1 MEDGWR
7 PADNTCVRVGRIEMG
22 AGTLARLH
30 RRGSPASG
38 PPAETLGG
46 AWVAWAMWGL
56 SLALL
61 TAGAV
66 LWVLNRDLGAAVFV
80 PHLLLVPGFAS
91 TGVVVAL
98 RCRGHRIGLLLLGMG
113 LVAAVTGF
121 CFQYAVRALATAPGS
136 LPGGSL
142 MAWVTA
148 WTWPLGFAALAFVL
162 LLFPDGCLPSP
173 RWRGVAWVLVVSFG
187 GATLWSMFR
196 PGPIDLSV
204 LQVPNPVGIQALDRL
219 VGAQLQRLAGAW
231 IFLVWVATLVAAV
244 LAPWLRWR
252 RSGPEE
258 RQQLK
263 WLAFVAIASLLTAA
277 AGLVLTVV
285 GASRAVADFV
295 LVAALMGLGLGVP
308 VAVGVAILKHRLYQ
322 IDRIINRSLVYAILT
337 ACLAGAYILLVSLLG
352 ALFSTRA
359 GLGPSL
365 VATAVIAL
373 VFGPARQR
381 VQLGVDRLLY
391 GERRNPYKVLTQLAR
406 LEAPLTPEALLPDL
420 VATVA
425 SALRLPYVAVELRQ
439 TGGTVT
445 VAHGVVDAAA
455 LVLPLVH
462 GNQPV
467 GRLLVGQ
474 RAPGEPLTVAER
486 RLLEDLARQI
496 TVVVYAVRLT
506 SELQRARERLVLA
519 GEEERRR
526 LHRDLHDG
534 LGPTLAGIVL
544 GLDSARR
551 ALAGAQPAVGSLL
564 DQLKAEV
571 QAAVA
576 ETRRLVDGLRPPA
589 LDELGLVAAL
599 RKHAQGFGV
608 GDQGVAVAVQAPDDL
623 GGLPAAVEVAAY
635 RIVLEA
641 LTNVRRHAHARRCQV
656 QLGLDGGLRLEVRDD
671 GRGLPAD
678 PPLGVGMAS
687 MRERATELGGWC
699 TVGPAPGQG
708 TSVQAWLPVTTHA
721 G

>member
-1 MEDGWR
+1 
-7 PADNTCVRVGRIEMG
+7 MG
-22 AGTLARLH
+22 AGTLARWH
-30 RRGSPASG
+30 RRVSSASG
-38 PPAETLGG
+38 SWAGTLGG
-46 AWVAWAMWGL
+46 AWMAWAMWGL

-61 TAGAV
+61 VAGAV
-66 LWVLNRDLGAAVFV
+66 LWALNRDLGGAVV
-80 PHLLLVPGFAS
+80 IPHLLLVPGFAS
-91 TGVVVAL
+91 TGVVVAV

-136 LPGGSL
+136 LPGGL
-142 MAWVTA
+142 WMAWITA
-148 WTWPLGFAALAFVL
+148 WTWPLGFAALAVVL
-162 LLFPDGCLPSP
+162 LLFPDGRLPSP
-173 RWRGVAWVLVVSFG
+173 RWRWVAWVLVVSFG
-187 GATLWSMFR
+187 GATIWSMVR

-204 LQVPNPVGIQALDRL
+204 LQVENPVGIGALDRL
-219 VGAQLQRLAGAW
+219 VGARLQRLVGAW
-231 IFLVWVATLVAAV
+231 IVLAWGAALLAAV
-244 LAPWLRWR
+244 LAPVVRWR
-252 RSGPEE
+252 RAGPEE

-263 WLAFVAIASLLTAA
+263 WLAFVAIVSLLTAA
-277 AGLVLTVV
+277 AGVVLTAIGV
-285 GASRAVADFV
+285 GRAVAGFL
-295 LVAALMGLGLGVP
+295 LVAAVMGLGLGVP
-308 VAVGVAILKHRLYQ
+308 VAVGVAILKHRLYE

-337 ACLAGAYILLVSLLG
+337 ACLAGGYVLLVSLLG

-391 GERRNPYKVLTQLAR
+391 GERRNPYKVLTRLAR

-439 TGGTVT
+439 AGGTVT
-445 VAHGVVDAAA
+445 VAHGVVDPAP
-455 LVLPLVH
+455 LVLPLVQ
-462 GNQPV
+462 GDEPV
-467 GRLLVGQ
+467 GRLFVG
-474 RAPGEPLTVAER
+474 RRTAGEPLTVAER

-551 ALAGAQPAVGSLL
+551 ALAGQQPAVGVLL

-571 QAAVA
+571 QAAVG
-576 ETRRLVDGLRPPA
+576 ETRRLVYELRPPA

-599 RKHAQGFGV
+599 RKHAQGLGR
-608 GDQGVAVAVQAPDDL
+608 GDQGVEVAVQAPDQL
-623 GGLPAAVEVAAY
+623 PGLPAAVEVAAY

-671 GRGLPAD
+671 GRGLGVD
-678 PPLGVGMAS
+678 PPLGVGVVS
-687 MRERATELGGWC
+687 MRERAAELGGWC

-708 TSVQAWLPVTTHA
+708 TSVQAWLPVTPHA